1 LREALSD
8 EEAPLARNGRRCRV
22 LAVDDDRVIRQ
33 LVEVNLELE
42 DYEVDSA
49 ADGAE
54 ALEKVKAFNP
64 DLLVLDI
71 MMPKLDGRE
80 VCRRLKGDPKTK
92 DIKIIFLSARAQ
104 EVDVESGMELG
115 ADAYVT
121 KPFDPAELIDVVRG
135 LLGDNCE

>member
-1 LREALSD
+1 
-8 EEAPLARNGRRCRV
+8 V

-49 ADGAE
+49 ADGQE
-54 ALEKVKAFNP
+54 ALDKVKVFKP

-71 MMPKLDGRE
+71 MMPRLDGRE
-80 VCRRLKGDPKTK
+80 VCRRLKSDPATK
-92 DIKIIFLSARAQ
+92 GIKIVFLSARAQ
-104 EVDVESGMELG
+104 EVDVESGMDLG

-121 KPFDPAELIDVVRG
+121 KPFDPAELIEVVRK
-135 LLGDNCE
+135 LLGDDCV